1 MTYYTALSLF
11 VPARRLS
18 FAEVL
23 RTVPRAI

>member
-1 MTYYTALSLF
+1 MNNYTDLSLF
-11 VPARRLS
+11 VPSRRLS

>member
-1 MTYYTALSLF
+1 MTNYTDLSLF
-11 VPARRLS
+11 VPSRRLS